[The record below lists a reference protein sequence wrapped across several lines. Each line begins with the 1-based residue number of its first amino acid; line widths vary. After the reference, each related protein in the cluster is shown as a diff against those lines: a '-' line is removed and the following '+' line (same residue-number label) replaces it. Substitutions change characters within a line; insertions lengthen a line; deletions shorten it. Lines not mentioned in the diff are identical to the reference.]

1 LRLIAW
7 RGAVVVVLVY
17 SPQSQVRGDEIPP
30 LTKQLRRFKMATQKQ
45 FDFDDYNKLMKNA
58 NSGLKL
64 YLAEQLLQDVQ
75 GVMVRFKSPLRNDI
89 TSIVDELAQLRVDNK
104 KYLASR
110 ENTTSGDLDNSTI
123 QGGSMTQPSNSA
135 DAGRVSA

>member
-1 LRLIAW
+1 
-7 RGAVVVVLVY
+7 
-17 SPQSQVRGDEIPP
+17 
-30 LTKQLRRFKMATQKQ
+30 MATQKQ

-89 TSIVDELAQLRVDNK
+89 TSIVDELAQLRTDNK

-123 QGGSMTQPSNSA
+123 QGGSMTLASNSA

>member
-1 LRLIAW
+1 
-7 RGAVVVVLVY
+7 
-17 SPQSQVRGDEIPP
+17 
-30 LTKQLRRFKMATQKQ
+30 MATQKQ

-110 ENTTSGDLDNSTI
+110 ENSTSGDMDNSTI
-123 QGGSMTQPSNSA
+123 AGGSMTQASNSA